1 MRTVCLSICLFESC
15 RLFLIHTPP
24 RLSNIKDR
32 WANIITRGR
41 LPAYTFLHWFSLPW
55 KSIFLLLSL
64 SHLLRLFGL
73 LKLKYFSFNSHNR
86 DQCSLLVENVA
97 HPSQNDIE
105 TIFPFY
111 NLLYTRILMTMK
123 VLTVSQDL
131 SKFHTI
137 FCDFFV
143 LIWNHLNYLLQN
155 VMVLGNSLYQSC
167 RKFSLDKKSCSTS
180 NFQKINFKAFDFL
193 KMFQ

>member
-97 HPSQNDIE
+97 HPSQNDIPILQSLIYKSLNDYE
-105 TIFPFY
+105 GSYGFSRLIEISY
-111 NLLYTRILMTMK
+111 NILR
-123 VLTVSQDL
+123 
-131 SKFHTI
+131 
-137 FCDFFV
+137 FFV

-155 VMVLGNSLYQSC
+155 FMVLGNSLYQSC

-180 NFQKINFKAFDFL
+180 NFQKISFKAFDFL